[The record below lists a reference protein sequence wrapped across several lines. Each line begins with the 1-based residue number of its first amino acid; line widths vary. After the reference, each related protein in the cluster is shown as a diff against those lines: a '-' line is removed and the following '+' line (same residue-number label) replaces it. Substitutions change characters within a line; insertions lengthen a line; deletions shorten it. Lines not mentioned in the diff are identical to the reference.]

1 MGGPDIASLSTAFRG
16 VCTAVSARRGLF
28 AAVAL
33 GVFLLD
39 ILVPPGA
46 VARPEARGLLHLQPL
61 AQAAPRLPGGAGAA
75 AGRAS
80 SGRLWDIALFWF
92 SADGIFGVEWGFA
105 VTTGDLARFG
115 ALALIVATYFAL
127 WMHRR
132 AASPA
137 PSALV
142 RRAGAGGGVL
152 GAVSGVLGLST
163 SACTVMGCGAP
174 VLPVVGLASRG
185 AFERHALADGRSLDR
200 GHLGGTGRARPRGG
214 LSGLARGRR
223 GEARHP
229 VTDADHRSPV
239 LRPFGAGDAEAHAR
253 LLCRPGGDALAG

>member
-1 MGGPDIASLSTAFRG
+1 MVARISRPFSTAFRG
-16 VCTAVSARRGLF
+16 VRTAVSARWGLF

-33 GVFLLD
+33 GVFFLD
-39 ILVPPGA
+39 ILVPPL
-46 VARPEARGLLHLQPL
+46 VLSLARKPVDFFTFNPWLKRLPDYLTAPEPPL
-61 AQAAPRLPGGAGAA
+61 ADKL
-75 AGRAS
+75 
-80 SGRLWDIALFWF
+80 GRLWDIALFWF

-105 VTTGDLARFG
+105 VTTGDLVRFG

-132 AASPA
+132 ASPT

-174 VLPVVGLASRG
+174 VLPVVGLAFVGLSSGTLRWM
-185 AFERHALADGRSLDR
+185 ADLSTVGTSVV
-200 GHLGGTGRARPRGG
+200 LGGLVLGVAYLGWRVGAAARP
-214 LSGLARGRR
+214 AT
-223 GEARHP
+223 P
-229 VTDADHRSPV
+229 
-239 LRPFGAGDAEAHAR
+239 
-253 LLCRPGGDALAG
+253 